1 MTSNK
6 YLQIKQCLQV
16 VDNKNHVEDSKVA
29 KIKLLYDASK
39 MTLKQFGLFYD
50 KLWIDKAMVTHKG
63 LYLIHQY
70 IKSKPIAW
78 IEDIESMR

>member
-50 KLWIDKAMVTHKG
+50 KL
-63 LYLIHQY
+63 
-70 IKSKPIAW
+70 
-78 IEDIESMR
+78 